1 MNECSLWS
9 LLLQCGSTVNLST
22 LTHSILLIVK
32 SSCHNLTTHHADLQ
46 LQPKGMF
53 TFSFRFELMDT
64 GLQLDTSLQK
74 HGNIKG

>member
-1 MNECSLWS
+1 M
-9 LLLQCGSTVNLST
+9 QCGSTVNLST

-74 HGNIKG
+74 HDNIKG